1 MRAVHDVPMCRQRID
16 PDEWQAHGGSA
27 LGDRAEWSDRACGM
41 AALRMILLA
50 YLGDAPPLTELVRQG
65 VADGALTDRGWLHA
79 AIAQMACDHGIP
91 ASAEPVPVR
100 DLPGRIA
107 DAPVIVSVADQLP
120 QDGRKGGHLIV
131 VHGCEGD
138 GEDPEIFI
146 RDPSSW
152 GQEHDRVPLRRL
164 TASYTGR
171 AITFAP
177 VSKRAGGR
185 S

>member
-1 MRAVHDVPMCRQRID
+1 MRAIHDVPMCRQRIE
-16 PDEWQAHGGSA
+16 PEEWQAHGGPV

-65 VADGALTDRGWLHA
+65 VADGSLTDRGWLHA
-79 AIAQMACDHGIP
+79 GIARMASEYGIP
-91 ASAEPVPVR
+91 ASAEAVTEQ
-100 DLPGRIA
+100 DLPRRIA

-120 QDGRKGGHLIV
+120 EDGRKGGHLIV
-131 VHGCEGD
+131 AHGCDGD
-138 GEDPEIFI
+138 SPDPDIFI

-164 TASYTGR
+164 IASYTGR

-177 VSKRAGGR
+177 ASELAGRR

>member
-1 MRAVHDVPMCRQRID
+1 VHAVHDVPMCRQRIE
-16 PDEWQAHGGSA
+16 PEEWQAHGGQV
-27 LGDRAEWSDRACGM
+27 LGDRADWSDRACGM

-65 VADGALTDRGWLHA
+65 VAYGALTDRGWLHA
-79 AIAQMACDHGIP
+79 GIAQMATDYGIP
-91 ASAEPVPVR
+91 ATAEAVPAR

-120 QDGRKGGHLIV
+120 EDGRKGGHLIV
-131 VHGCEGD
+131 AHGCD
-138 GEDPEIFI
+138 GGSQDPDIFI

-152 GQEHDRVPLRRL
+152 GQDHDRVPLRRL

-177 VSKRAGGR
+177 VSELAGGW